1 MALIIGVLH
10 EARSTAPPA
19 HSILIESPY
28 ITACPVGDESLRFT
42 ARSVQ
47 ASHKTEESNDG
58 SQRSARW
65 LRSSTVRMERSRRY
79 LLQNRTTPLT
89 ALARAAQNAVHR
101 MNPPPATMNDSRR
114 VARAGPYLIGTVRFA
129 VHRMAGPA
137 KISRGRSVLL
147 SG

>member
-1 MALIIGVLH
+1 MAPSDQLGGLH
-10 EARSTAPPA
+10 
-19 HSILIESPY
+19 
-28 ITACPVGDESLRFT
+28 
-42 ARSVQ
+42 
-47 ASHKTEESNDG
+47 
-58 SQRSARW
+58 
-65 LRSSTVRMERSRRY
+65 SSTVRMERSRRY